1 MRDADLDLW
10 ERHLA
15 DLGRRVARTT
25 APLAPAEGAALRP
38 ASQGAGDASWAL
50 DEACE
55 AEVEGWFASRALE
68 GPLSL
73 LTEHHGWRHRGP
85 DGGGGWR
92 ELDGFDHGGPRVVCD
107 PVDGTRHLLLR
118 HRAAWCLI
126 ALAHAGP
133 DQPRQ
138 SEVVLAHAEELPARA
153 GAPARRLGARRGG
166 GAWLSEGATREPLR
180 VDADDRLDHGF
191 FSFFAFHPAQRPAV
205 AQLADRVTARWA
217 REEGCSREHCWQDDY
232 ISSGGLLLNAA
243 LGSQRVVVD
252 ARALLPDSTLLH
264 GGTCHP
270 YDLAAPVLILDEAG
284 GSVRGMSGAPFDQP
298 LDAVHAAGFL
308 AFTNR
313 ATAARAL
320 PALLE
325 ELTNWK
331 REFEQNP

>member
-1 MRDADLDLW
+1 MRDADLDSW
-10 ERHLA
+10 EQHLA
-15 DLGRRVARTT
+15 DLGERVARTT
-25 APLAPAEGAALRP
+25 ASLAPAEGAGLRP
-38 ASQGAGDASWAL
+38 ASQGVGDASWAL

-55 AEVEGWFASRALE
+55 AEVEAWFADRARE

-85 DGGGGWR
+85 AGDGGWR
-92 ELDGFDHGGPRVVCD
+92 ELAGFDHGGPRVVCD

-126 ALAHAGP
+126 ALAHAGSE
-133 DQPRQ
+133 QPRQ
-138 SEVVLAHAEELPARA
+138 SEVVLAHTEELPARP
-153 GAPARRLGARRGG
+153 GTPARRLGARRGG
-166 GAWLSEGATREPLR
+166 GAWLSEGATRQPLR

-191 FSFFAFHPAQRPAV
+191 FTFFAFHPSQRPAV
-205 AQLADRVTARWA
+205 AQLAERVTARWA
-217 REEGCSREHCWQDDY
+217 REEGCAREHCWQDDY

-252 ARALLPDSTLLH
+252 ARALLPDSAHLP

-284 GSVRGMSGAPFDQP
+284 GSIRDVSGTPFDQP
-298 LDAVHAAGFL
+298 LDAVHAAGFV
-308 AFTNR
+308 AFANR

-325 ELTNWK
+325 ELTKWK
-331 REFEQNP
+331 REFEQKP

>member
-85 DGGGGWR
+85 DGGGGW
-92 ELDGFDHGGPRVVCD
+92 RVVCD

-217 REEGCSREHCWQDDY
+217 REEGCAREHCWQDDY

-325 ELTNWK
+325 ELTKWK

>member
-1 MRDADLDLW
+1 MRDADLALW

-15 DLGRRVARTT
+15 ALGRRVARTT

-126 ALAHAGP
+126 ALAHAG
-133 DQPRQ
+133 RL
-138 SEVVLAHAEELPARA
+138 SKF
-153 GAPARRLGARRGG
+153 GA
-166 GAWLSEGATREPLR
+166 
-180 VDADDRLDHGF
+180 
-191 FSFFAFHPAQRPAV
+191 
-205 AQLADRVTARWA
+205 
-217 REEGCSREHCWQDDY
+217 
-232 ISSGGLLLNAA
+232 
-243 LGSQRVVVD
+243 
-252 ARALLPDSTLLH
+252 
-264 GGTCHP
+264 
-270 YDLAAPVLILDEAG
+270 
-284 GSVRGMSGAPFDQP
+284 
-298 LDAVHAAGFL
+298 
-308 AFTNR
+308 
-313 ATAARAL
+313 
-320 PALLE
+320 
-325 ELTNWK
+325 
-331 REFEQNP
+331 